1 MVRRVGQNGYP
12 NMFAAPVFGTLA
24 DRFGMPQYNTTAIVL
39 RRIAFGETD
48 NILTLMSKDHGRLSA
63 IAKGARKPISRL
75 SGATDLLACSKFALA
90 TGRAGSLQVV
100 VQAEVV
106 DAFPDLHKSVA
117 KLAHAQYFIEL
128 MLVFTAEDDP
138 HPELY
143 QLLLRSLRLLEKAD
157 DPDTI
162 GRWFEINMLALLG
175 YAPDL
180 TQCAVCHRA
189 VPGEF
194 DPRDTFGLS
203 SAQGMALCPYHT
215 HPIDYP
221 DHSAL
226 TVEAL
231 WFLKEIEALPER
243 ASAVLAM
250 RAPGQKAEDQAR
262 AALRRYIRFRAD
274 KELKSVV
281 FLDSLRYTGGEDQD
295 A

>member
-162 GRWFEINMLALLG
+162 ARWFEINHARPPRLRARPHPMRRLPT
-175 YAPDL
+175 APFPASS
-180 TQCAVCHRA
+180 TRA
-189 VPGEF
+189 TPSASRP
-194 DPRDTFGLS
+194 PRAWR
-203 SAQGMALCPYHT
+203 SAPTTPIL
-215 HPIDYP
+215 IDYP

-231 WFLKEIEALPER
+231 VVPQRDRSPARTRLRRPRHARARPKSRGPSPR
-243 ASAVLAM
+243 RVCGGTSASA
-250 RAPGQKAEDQAR
+250 P
-262 AALRRYIRFRAD
+262 
-274 KELKSVV
+274 
-281 FLDSLRYTGGEDQD
+281 TGS
-295 A
+295 